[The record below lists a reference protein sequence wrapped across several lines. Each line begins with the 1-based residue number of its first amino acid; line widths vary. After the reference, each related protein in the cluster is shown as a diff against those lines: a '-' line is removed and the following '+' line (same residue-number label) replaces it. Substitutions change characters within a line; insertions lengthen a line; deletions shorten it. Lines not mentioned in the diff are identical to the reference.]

1 MHAMRTTNP
10 ALNEKVFERELVNR
24 RSGQPAQ
31 GDLDPGWAAAQEA
44 YQQPSY
50 APPGHRDDVMTLSG
64 VVWSAM
70 ALLVLVVGAGAFGW
84 SAVTTSEAAG
94 TQMPG
99 WLFVAFFAG
108 FGVAILT
115 VFKPHLAR
123 FTSPVYALL
132 MGAAVGAISRVYH
145 EAYEGIV
152 VQAVGL
158 TIGIFAMMLFLYA
171 TRVIRVT
178 EKLRMGIVAATGAI
192 LLVYVASWILRIFGA
207 EMPFIH
213 ESGPLGIGISLVIVG
228 VASFNLL
235 LDFDLIETGV
245 ARGLP
250 RHMEWF
256 CAFGLLVTLI
266 WLYLEL
272 LRLLAKLQRR

>member
-1 MHAMRTTNP
+1 MRTSNP
-10 ALNEKVFERELVNR
+10 ALNEKVFEREMASR
-24 RSGQPAQ
+24 RGATAVEA
-31 GDLDPGWAAAQEA
+31 DPGWAAAQEA
-44 YQQPSY
+44 YQQPAY
-50 APPGHRDDVMTLSG
+50 VPPHEARDDAMTLSG
-64 VVWSAM
+64 VVWAAA
-70 ALLVLVVGAGAFGW
+70 ALIVLVVGAGAFGW
-84 SAVTTSEAAG
+84 SQVTTSEVAG
-94 TQMPG
+94 AQMPG
-99 WLFVAFFAG
+99 WLLVTFFAG

-115 VFKPHLAR
+115 VFKPALAR

-171 TRVIRVT
+171 TRVIKVT
-178 EKLRMGIVAATGAI
+178 DKLRMGIVAATGAI

-213 ESGPLGIGISLVIVG
+213 DSGPLGIGISLLIVG
-228 VASFNLL
+228 VAAFNLL

>member
-1 MHAMRTTNP
+1 MRTSNP
-10 ALNEKVFERELVNR
+10 ALNEKVFERELASR
-24 RSGQPAQ
+24 RGPTAVEA
-31 GDLDPGWAAAQEA
+31 DPGWAAAQKA
-44 YQQPSY
+44 YQQPAY
-50 APPGHRDDVMTLSG
+50 VPPHEVRDDVMTLSG
-64 VVWSAM
+64 VVWAAA
-70 ALLVLVVGAGAFGW
+70 ALIVLVIGAGAFGW
-84 SAVTTSEAAG
+84 SQVTTSEVAG
-94 TQMPG
+94 AQMPG
-99 WLFVAFFAG
+99 WLFVTFFAG

-115 VFKPHLAR
+115 VFKPTLAR

-158 TIGIFAMMLFLYA
+158 TVGIFAMMLFLYA
-171 TRVIRVT
+171 TRVIKVT
-178 EKLRMGIVAATGAI
+178 DKLRMGIVAATGAI

-213 ESGPLGIGISLVIVG
+213 DSGPLGIGISLLIVG
-228 VASFNLL
+228 VAAFNLL

-245 ARGLP
+245 ARRLP